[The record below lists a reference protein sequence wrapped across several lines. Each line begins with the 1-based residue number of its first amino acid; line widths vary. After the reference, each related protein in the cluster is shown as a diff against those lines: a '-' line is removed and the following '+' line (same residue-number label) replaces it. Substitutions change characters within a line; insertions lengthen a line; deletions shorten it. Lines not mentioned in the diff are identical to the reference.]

1 MTQQLLSLCLLQRI
15 PSTKSKQASSACE
28 EASHV
33 HRHFIKGW
41 TTDPNANGS
50 YRSLKRRESSDTRQP
65 QPTPEYHPI
74 GEHDTLEMDST
85 GGNDEE
91 CRTSL
96 IVLPSYSENSGSD
109 GVTGKDGVTCKD
121 YCSCA
126 FKEFYLINLKLNE
139 T

>member
-1 MTQQLLSLCLLQRI
+1 
-15 PSTKSKQASSACE
+15 
-28 EASHV
+28 
-33 HRHFIKGW
+33 
-41 TTDPNANGS
+41 
-50 YRSLKRRESSDTRQP
+50 
-65 QPTPEYHPI
+65 
-74 GEHDTLEMDST
+74 MDST

-126 FKEFYLINLKLNE
+126 FKQFYFINLKLNE
-139 T
+139 TSSKDKEVPYLFPVGDLYSTHYPFFFFFHICHSIEGVKVRMKLFSL